1 MHFNLTD
8 LFLKMQE
15 QLDQPQAVLDEN
27 LMIELVNRL
36 RPKNPNDAEEV
47 KQRIHSLIKTLL
59 LTPTS
64 AILLQNFLL
73 KLISQ
78 YKQISLY
85 ADSGILSLDG
95 FWNQF
100 FCKLSRS
107 IIICTSCN
115 HNIRIKSSKIGI
127 YQKFCSSFSCS
138 IWT

>member
-64 AILLQNFLL
+64 AILLQNLL

-95 FWNQF
+95 F
-100 FCKLSRS
+100 
-107 IIICTSCN
+107 
-115 HNIRIKSSKIGI
+115 
-127 YQKFCSSFSCS
+127 
-138 IWT
+138 